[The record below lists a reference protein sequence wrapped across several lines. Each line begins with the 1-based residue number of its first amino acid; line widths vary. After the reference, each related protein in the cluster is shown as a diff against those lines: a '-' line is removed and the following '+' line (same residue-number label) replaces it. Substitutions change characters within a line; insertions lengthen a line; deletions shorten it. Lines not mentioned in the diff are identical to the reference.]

1 MSEAGV
7 YRFQGT
13 AYEVGFEVVVPP
25 ALRQAAKQCVPH
37 GTSFGPA
44 DACKTFNVVQTGSGF
59 TTLAGEDA
67 TGAFT
72 GSAAALEQLQ
82 RDLMIHVAELAPS
95 YVFVHAGVVAVGGNG
110 LMMPGTSFAGKT
122 TLVAELVR
130 AGATYY
136 SDEYAVIDEEGWV
149 HPYSRDLQMRE
160 AGRPEQRGVHV
171 TALAGVAGEE
181 RLRISHVL
189 FAQFSP
195 EGRWSPEPVSGGMAV
210 LEMLRHSI
218 PVQRTPGRVMA
229 ALSKVM
235 EGATAWRSERGDAR
249 EIVGR
254 LIEAVGAGAELGE
267 TQPR

>member
-1 MSEAGV
+1 MSDRNV
-7 YRFQGT
+7 YSFQAT
-13 AYEVGFEVVVPP
+13 AYEVQFEVIVPP

-44 DACKTFNVVQTGSGF
+44 DACKTFQVVQTGTGF

-130 AGATYY
+130 AGASYY

-149 HPYSRDLQMRE
+149 HPYSRELQMRE
-160 AGRPEQRGVHV
+160 AGRPEQRGVPV
-171 TALAGVAGEE
+171 SALAGTAGDN
-181 RLRISHVL
+181 RVRITHVL
-189 FAQFSP
+189 FAQFLP
-195 EGRWSPEPVSGGMAV
+195 EGKWLPVPVSSGMAV

-218 PVQRTPGRVMA
+218 PVQRTPARVMA
-229 ALSKVM
+229 ALGNVM
-235 EGATAWRSERGDAR
+235 EGATAWQSERGDAR
-249 EIVGR
+249 EIVGG
-254 LIEAVGAGAELGE
+254 LIEAVGAGTDLL
-267 TQPR
+267 